1 MKKSTQQLLLK
12 KRRSKISSLNDS
24 SSDGLLDLL
33 SNVLGVLV
41 LVSSLTGVLAATSAL
56 NIQAPMRTETKKQF
70 WLLQASKDGIWD
82 LQPAV
87 MRMTDLDRE
96 RVKLVRKCDNLLGL
110 ESQRCDQELDR
121 WSFEEQVNGVK
132 MKIDHEKGLITR
144 LDQPTISSAEAKENK
159 DNLDRL
165 IREIAD
171 NNQAVFIVLE
181 SDGFEMYR
189 NIKRIA
195 NRYKVPIG
203 WEPWYK
209 DDPIF
214 FWGNAGRSMLIQ

>member
-1 MKKSTQQLLLK
+1 MKKRTKQLLLT
-12 KRRSKISSLNDS
+12 RRMSKTSGLQDS

-56 NIQAPMRTETKKQF
+56 NIQAPMRTETKKEF
-70 WLLQASKDGIWD
+70 WMLQASEDGIWD

-87 MRMTDLDRE
+87 KRMTNLDQE
-96 RVKLVRKCDNLLGL
+96 RVALVRKCDNLLGL
-110 ESQRCDQELDR
+110 ESQLCAQDLDR
-121 WSFEEQVNGVK
+121 WSIEEQVNGVK
-132 MKIDHEKGLITR
+132 MKIDHEKGMITR
-144 LDQPTISSAEAKENK
+144 LDQATISSADVKGGNK
-159 DNLDRL
+159 SLKSL
-165 IREIAD
+165 MKQIAD

-189 NIKRIA
+189 EIKRLA
-195 NRYKVPIG
+195 NQYRIPIG

-209 DDPIF
+209 EDPIF

>member
-1 MKKSTQQLLLK
+1 MKKNRQQLLLT
-12 KRRSKISSLNDS
+12 RRISKVSSLQDS

-70 WLLQASKDGIWD
+70 WMLQASIDGIWD

-87 MRMTDLDRE
+87 KRMTDLDQE
-96 RVKLVRKCDNLLGL
+96 RVQLVRKCENLLGR
-110 ESQRCDQELDR
+110 ESQSCEQELDQ
-121 WSFEEQVNGVK
+121 WGIEEQINGVK
-132 MKIDHEKGLITR
+132 MKIDHKKGMITR
-144 LDQPTISSAEAKENK
+144 LGRPTITSAELKENK
-159 DNLDRL
+159 ENLSRL
-165 IREIAD
+165 IKEIAGK
-171 NNQAVFIVLE
+171 NQAVFIVLE

-189 NIKRIA
+189 EIKRMA

-209 DDPIF
+209 EDPIF

>member
-1 MKKSTQQLLLK
+1 MKKSTQQLLLT
-12 KRRSKISSLNDS
+12 RRKSKISSSQDS

-41 LVSSLTGVLAATSAL
+41 LVSSLTGILAATSAL

-70 WLLQASKDGIWD
+70 WMLQVSKDGIWD

-87 MRMTDLDRE
+87 KRMTNLDQE
-96 RVKLVRKCDNLLGL
+96 RVELVRKCDNLLGL
-110 ESQRCDQELDR
+110 ESELCRQELDQWR
-121 WSFEEQVNGVK
+121 IEEQVNGVK
-132 MKIDHEKGLITR
+132 MKIDHEKGVITR
-144 LDQPTISSAEAKENK
+144 LDQPMISSTELKENK
-159 DNLDRL
+159 EDLSSL
-165 IREIAD
+165 IKNIG
-171 NNQAVFIVLE
+171 NNDQAVFIILE

-189 NIKRIA
+189 EIKRMA

-209 DDPIF
+209 EDPIF